1 MELVVAGHRCHLRTG
16 GLPWQPGD
24 SHAPPLLLIHGAAN
38 DGDAWQRVAAGL
50 AASGCRVLAPDLPGH
65 GRSGGPPLASIE
77 ALADWL
83 PALLDAAG
91 VGRAVLVGHSMGSLI
106 ALEGAARHPQHCSGL
121 ALLGTSVPMPVADAL
136 LGRAA
141 SAPDSIYRLMTEYS
155 LTPRFQL
162 HGGGGHGIWGP
173 GVNLAIMRRSPRGV
187 LAIDLANCNDYAHGL
202 AAAARV
208 DCPTLLLAAR
218 RDRMTPRRNLPPLRA
233 ALRQARYV
241 EIADCG
247 HAMMNEKPQ
256 AVIDELLSF
265 LPFVSAA
272 ATTTAPPAANGPG
285 RSPPPG

>member
-1 MELVVAGHRCHLRTG
+1 MELSVAGYRCRLATG
-16 GLPWQPGD
+16 GRPWQP
-24 SHAPPLLLIHGAAN
+24 SNPAPPPLLLIHGAAN
-38 DGDAWQRVAAGL
+38 DGDAWQQVAAGL
-50 AASGCRVLAPDLPGH
+50 AAAGCCVLAPDLPGH
-65 GRSGGPPLASIE
+65 GLSGGPPLASIE

-91 VGRAVLVGHSMGSLI
+91 VDRALLVGHSMGSLV
-106 ALEGAARHPQHCSGL
+106 ALEGAARHPQRCSGL
-121 ALLGTSVPMPVADAL
+121 ALLGTSAPMPVADAL

-141 SAPDSIYRLMTEYS
+141 SAPDSVYRMMTEYS

-187 LAIDLANCNDYAHGL
+187 LPIDLANCNDYLHGL

-208 DCPTLLLAAR
+208 NCPTLLLAAR
-218 RDRMTPRRNLPPLRA
+218 RDRMTPRRNLPPLQA
-233 ALRQARYV
+233 ALRHAQVV

-256 AVIDELLSF
+256 AVVAELLRF
-265 LPFVSAA
+265 LPRVAA
-272 ATTTAPPAANGPG
+272 AATTAPPAASAPG

>member
-1 MELVVAGHRCHLRTG
+1 
-16 GLPWQPGD
+16 
-24 SHAPPLLLIHGAAN
+24 
-38 DGDAWQRVAAGL
+38 
-50 AASGCRVLAPDLPGH
+50 VLAPDLPGH
-65 GRSGGPPLASIE
+65 GRSAGPPLASID

-91 VGRAVLVGHSMGSLI
+91 IDRAVLVGHSMGSLV
-106 ALEGAARHPQHCSGL
+106 ALEGAARHPQRCSGL

-141 SAPDSIYRLMTEYS
+141 SAPDSVYRMMTEYS
-155 LTPRFQL
+155 LTPLFQL

-173 GVNLAIMRRSPRGV
+173 GVTLAIMRRSPRGV
-187 LAIDLANCNDYAHGL
+187 LAIDLANCNDYLHGL

-208 DCPTLLLAAR
+208 NCPTLLLAAR
-218 RDRMTPRRNLPPLRA
+218 RDRMTPRRNLPPLQA

-256 AVIDELLSF
+256 AVIDELLAF
-265 LPFVSAA
+265 LPLVSAA
-272 ATTTAPPAANGPG
+272 ATVAPSAANAPG

>member
-1 MELVVAGHRCHLRTG
+1 MELVVAGHRCHLGTG
-16 GLPWQPGD
+16 GQPWQRGD
-24 SHAPPLLLIHGAAN
+24 SPSPPLLLIHGAAN
-38 DGDAWQRVAAGL
+38 DSDAWQQVAAGL
-50 AASGCRVLAPDLPGH
+50 ATAGCRVLVPDLPGH
-65 GRSGGPPLASIE
+65 GRSGGSPLASIE

-91 VGRAVLVGHSMGSLI
+91 SERAVLVGHSMGSLV
-106 ALEGAARHPQHCSGL
+106 ALEGAARHPQRCSGL
-121 ALLGTSVPMPVADAL
+121 ALLGASAPMPVAEAL

-141 SAPDSIYRLMTEYS
+141 SAPDSVYRMMTEYS

-187 LAIDLANCNDYAHGL
+187 LAIDLANCNDYLHGL

-208 DCPTLLLAAR
+208 NCPTLLLAAR
-218 RDRMTPRRNLPPLRA
+218 RDRMTPRRNLPPLQA
-233 ALRQARYV
+233 ALRQAQVV

-247 HAMMNEKPQ
+247 HALMNEKPQ
-256 AVIDELLSF
+256 AVVDALLRF
-265 LPFVSAA
+265 LPVVAAGAVTAPAA
-272 ATTTAPPAANGPG
+272 ANAPG